1 MNGGRSWPRTLLVND
16 WYEVLGVAPSASSEE
31 IAAAYRRLVPL
42 ERNPNESEDEAETRR
57 LREYAYGVLSNPDS
71 RARYDAERAAATAP
85 PPAASQEPAAGG
97 AAAPRTSGI
106 PLGPLVAALGIVAAI
121 FAVVALVLVVV
132 ANDDDGEEAFPDRDN
147 EEYDLEAMRLRD
159 QDMPTGFEWVQSVD
173 FNNEEWGQLFLG
185 EEELEDPEALA
196 AKQRELDSE
205 GRIRNLLS
213 VYQPEGLGRTVG
225 IFSISTL
232 YDDDDSASE
241 SLTLFCGLPV
251 DERQGV
257 QLRPVQFPRVG
268 DESSGFISEGV
279 MSGPQFSETTFC
291 FRTGRVVHAVSLA
304 SLPGIEDIGLAV
316 RLAEDMEDRVEAF
329 YDGEEPPEDDLDND
343 AQGGSDGG

>member
-1 MNGGRSWPRTLLVND
+1 MND

-57 LREYAYGVLSNPDS
+57 LREYAYGILSNPDS
-71 RARYDAERAAATAP
+71 RARYDAERAAASAP
-85 PPAASQEPAAGG
+85 GPAVAGEAATG
-97 AAAPRTSGI
+97 AAPGKSGI
-106 PLGPLVAALGIVAAI
+106 PLGPLVAAFGIVAAI
-121 FAVVALVLVVV
+121 CAVVALLLVVV
-132 ANDDDGEEAFPDRDN
+132 ANDDDEEAFPDRDDD
-147 EEYDLEAMRLRD
+147 EYDLEAMRLRD

-173 FNNEEWGQLFLG
+173 FSNEEWGQLFLDEG
-185 EEELEDPEALA
+185 DAEDPEAVA
-196 AKQRELDSE
+196 AKQRELESE

-213 VYQPEGLGRTVG
+213 VYQPEELGRTVG

-257 QLRPVQFPRVG
+257 ELRPVQFPTLG
-268 DESSGFISEGV
+268 DESTGFISEGV

-316 RLAEDMEDRVEAF
+316 RLAEHMEERVEAF
-329 YDGEEPPEDDLDND
+329 FDGEDPPEDDLDND
-343 AQGGSDGG
+343 SASASDGG